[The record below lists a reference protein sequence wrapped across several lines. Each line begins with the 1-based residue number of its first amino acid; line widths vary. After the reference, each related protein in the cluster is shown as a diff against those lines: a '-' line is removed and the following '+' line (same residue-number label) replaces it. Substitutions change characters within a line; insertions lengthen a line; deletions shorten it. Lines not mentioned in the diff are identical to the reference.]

1 MSSLKPEILAGVA
14 AIAIAMSIP
23 LVGPAFAAADNEG
36 MHAARMAKID
46 TDHDGKISPAEWKAA
61 TDARFKAMDANGDGF
76 ISADEMKAAAE
87 KRAAARQGARKDRS
101 EKMFKRADTNG
112 DGKLSEAEYE
122 AASQKMYERIQAHK
136 DAAPDAPPAK
146 AE

>member
-1 MSSLKPEILAGVA
+1 MGSLKPEIWAGIF
-14 AIAIAMSIP
+14 AIAIGVSLP
-23 LVGPAFAAADNEG
+23 LVAPAFAADAG
-36 MHAARMAKID
+36 STHAAMMAKVD

-61 TDARFKAMDANGDGF
+61 TDARFKTTDTNGDGF
-76 ISADEMKAAAE
+76 ISPDEMKAAAE
-87 KRAAARQGARKDRS
+87 KRAAAQQTAHKDRS

-122 AASQKMYERIQAHK
+122 AASQKMYERMQSHK
-136 DAAPDAPPAK
+136 AAAPDAPPAK